1 MARYISV
8 RAHPASKHLHAWVN
22 ALVYSKNTKD
32 RIADAALEVF
42 VSKGFKASTTREI
55 SRKAG
60 VNEVTIFRLFKTK
73 ERLFN
78 AAAERMGQLPLRLVS
93 GAPEPSDDLV
103 ADLTD
108 IGMFITIG
116 VTENSKY
123 FRLMISEVTHRPKLW
138 EKVSPAPMFVVSL
151 LSGYFDKAKAKGLVR
166 KDLDSNVAAVGFF
179 SFFFRTLV
187 ATAFLG
193 KDVFIEMNHENIHK
207 FAELF
212 VKGIE

>member
-1 MARYISV
+1 
-8 RAHPASKHLHAWVN
+8 LHAWVN
-22 ALVYSKNTKD
+22 ALAHSKNTKD
-32 RIADAALEVF
+32 KIADAALDVF
-42 VSKGFKASTTREI
+42 ASKGFKASTTREI
-55 SRKAG
+55 AMKAG

-78 AAAERMGQLPLRLVS
+78 AAAERIGQIPMNMVS
-93 GAPEPSDDLV
+93 GTPEPSDDIV

-108 IGMFITIG
+108 MGMFITIG

-123 FRLMISEVTHRPKLW
+123 FKLMISEVTRRPKLW

-151 LSGYFDKAKAKGLVR
+151 LTGYFDKAKARGLVR
-166 KDLDSNVAAVGFF
+166 KDLDTLVAAVGFF

-187 ATAFLG
+187 TTAFLG
-193 KDVFIEMNHENIHK
+193 KDVFIDMNQENIHK